1 MPEVSS
7 GRQEF
12 PGVARS
18 CKGLSGFASGC
29 QRMSEDARMCQDVP
43 GCARMCPIPYKE
55 LSPHLSMILERTH
68 LLLLAALALIL

>member
-12 PGVARS
+12 PGVAR
-18 CKGLSGFASGC
+18 GC
-29 QRMSEDARMCQDVP
+29 QDLPVVARGCQKMP

-55 LSPHLSMILERTH
+55 LSPQLSMILERTH